1 MVCLLV
7 CFYRRINLGTDELTV
22 NIVLVVCKFGWRGKL
37 RKGISGQVKKYL
49 GRAGN
54 DKFGWET

>member
-37 RKGISGQVKKYL
+37 RKGISGQVKKY
-49 GRAGN
+49 
-54 DKFGWET
+54 